1 MGSNMP
7 TFRCPW
13 ALTMLIKMQ
22 RHFSARSLSVSLPVM
37 KLFRKSQDHPSP
49 AVTAAVTMP
58 CLKILQ
64 GLINPKDPT
73 TSKNKA
79 SRDHKVVNV
88 NIICRSLLC
97 SYIHSLPHSP
107 SYPLTHSLSLCLSS
121 GQASSGC
128 EPCGR
133 SQWQDTSE
141 GCRLATRETRHWLQ
155 QLEGPSSAK
164 R

>member
-1 MGSNMP
+1 
-7 TFRCPW
+7 
-13 ALTMLIKMQ
+13 
-22 RHFSARSLSVSLPVM
+22 M

-97 SYIHSLPHSP
+97 SYIHSL
-107 SYPLTHSLSLCLSS
+107 THSLSYSLSHSVSRQDKPLAAVSHVGGVS
-121 GQASSGC
+121 GKIRVKAAEWLREKPGTGFNSWKDQA
-128 EPCGR
+128 
-133 SQWQDTSE
+133 
-141 GCRLATRETRHWLQ
+141 Q
-155 QLEGPSSAK
+155 QKGNV
-164 R
+164 